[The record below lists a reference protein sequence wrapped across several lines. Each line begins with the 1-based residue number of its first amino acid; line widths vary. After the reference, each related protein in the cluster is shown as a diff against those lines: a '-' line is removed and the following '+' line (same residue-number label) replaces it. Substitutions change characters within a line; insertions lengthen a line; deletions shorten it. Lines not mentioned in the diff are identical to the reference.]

1 MSENNKEIC
10 SGCDLFNN
18 GYGSPE
24 CWDCY
29 GHIRFRSS
37 KQKPVAEGIEAMVC
51 EDIARRQVVGL
62 NKYGISVAD
71 NPLLLEAWLQ
81 HQYEELLDAAVYCKR
96 ALEELKKES
105 K

>member
-1 MSENNKEIC
+1 MPEINTAICKNCDFYNK
-10 SGCDLFNN
+10 
-18 GYGSPE
+18 GYGDPE

-29 GHIRFRSS
+29 GGTRFKSI

-51 EDIARRQVVGL
+51 EDIARRQAVGL
-62 NKYGISVAD
+62 NKYGMSVAD

>member
-1 MSENNKEIC
+1 MTERDKEIC
-10 SGCDLFNN
+10 SGCAFFND
-18 GYGSPE
+18 GYGAPD

-29 GHIRFRSS
+29 GYIRFKSN

-62 NKYGISVAD
+62 NKYGTSVAD
-71 NPLLLEAWLQ
+71 NPLMLKAWLQ

-96 ALEELKKES
+96 AIEQMEKSNE
-105 K
+105 